1 MKTFFIGLLL
11 FNSLLFATESSVFLT
26 SQEIF
31 NTMQRSSYEHK
42 AFVDETHGIY
52 VLDCSSFMG
61 LVIRKIAPKAY
72 TALPID
78 APHKRPRAKNFY
90 AFLNA
95 LEPHESRDGWLG
107 IKRMEE
113 VKKGD
118 IIAWKYAQNSNKQD
132 TGHVVMVYEKP
143 ILEANG
149 FYQVRVM
156 DSSKGKHAHD
166 SRGEGQSG
174 IGIGTMWFSVDK
186 EGIPNGV
193 LWSDRSTKVAEHA
206 IAMGRVVVP

>member
-11 FNSLLFATESSVFLT
+11 FNSLLFGTEPSVFLT

-42 AFVDETHGIY
+42 AFVDEAHGIY

-61 LVIRKIAPKAY
+61 LVIDKISPKAF
-72 TALPID
+72 ASLPID
-78 APHKRPRAKNFY
+78 KPHKRPRAKNFY
-90 AFLNA
+90 AFLNTLA
-95 LEPHESRDGWLG
+95 PHENHDGWMG
-107 IKRMEE
+107 IKRMDELE
-113 VKKGD
+113 KGD
-118 IIAWKYAQNSNKQD
+118 IIAWKYDPNLGKQD

-156 DSSKGKHAHD
+156 DSSKGKHAKD
-166 SRGEGQSG
+166 SRGEGQNG
-174 IGIGTMWFSVDK
+174 FS
-186 EGIPNGV
+186 PPQRRRQNGSRHRLAAV
-193 LWSDRSTKVAEHA
+193 KVAGV
-206 IAMGRVVVP
+206 GRCRRGAGAGYCLR